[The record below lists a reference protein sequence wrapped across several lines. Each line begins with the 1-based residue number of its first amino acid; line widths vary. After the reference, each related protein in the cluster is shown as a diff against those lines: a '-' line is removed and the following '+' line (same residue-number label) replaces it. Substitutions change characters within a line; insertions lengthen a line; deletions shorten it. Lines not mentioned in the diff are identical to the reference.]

1 MTRLRSQV
9 QGGNGPKVPWKDGRQ
24 GLNRAITARRV
35 PKAAYPDSLRPRSV
49 LSIGGK
55 WERIFRKPMI

>member
-1 MTRLRSQV
+1 MAL
-9 QGGNGPKVPWKDGRQ
+9 KCHGRTV
-24 GLNRAITARRV
+24 GRVNRAITARRV
-35 PKAAYPDSLRPRSV
+35 PKAAYLDSLRPRSV